1 MAEKAVN
8 QNEYRQVDRMR
19 FHFVWTALLLLVFSG
34 RAHLSWAEGD
44 RSAPSES
51 GAAVTVER
59 APVTLDGEVL
69 FEVRGVTA
77 YPAKE
82 RAREIAKRIRAI
94 AADPTLSPESLR
106 VIEGEESADIVAGD
120 RPVIRVFDADAL
132 VEGASRQVHAE
143 VIRSRIAKAIAAY
156 REDRSPRLLLLHT
169 AYALGATLI
178 FVLLLWGLR
187 RAFRK
192 LDLIVE
198 RRLKRRVEGLEAQT
212 YAVIQAGQIWS
223 VIQALL
229 RWLRL
234 FLAAAAAFLCL
245 DFILGLYP
253 WTRPL
258 SRRLLEIFINPLR
271 VMAEGLLAALP
282 DLAFIVVL
290 VLVARY
296 ALKLMRL
303 FFSGIDRG
311 TIRLLSFD
319 RDWAWPTYKIVR
331 LLILFF
337 AIMVAYPHIPGSDST
352 AFKGLSIF
360 FGFLVSIGSTS
371 LIANLIAGY
380 TMIYRRAYKIGD
392 FIQVNDFTGEV
403 TETPLIVT
411 HLRSIKNEEVVVPN
425 STMVNS
431 DVLNYSTLA
440 RSRGLILYTTV
451 GIGYET
457 PWRQVEAILLRAA
470 DRTPG
475 LLKKPP
481 PFVLIKTLGDF
492 CVTYEINVYC
502 DNPLEMNRLYS
513 ELHRNILDQFNEY
526 GVQIMTPAYES
537 DSESPKVVPK
547 ERWYSAPARP
557 PQMSGADRL
566 ESGAA

>member
-1 MAEKAVN
+1 MR
-8 QNEYRQVDRMR
+8 YR
-19 FHFVWTALLLLVFSG
+19 FVWTALLLLVLSG
-34 RAHLSWAEGD
+34 CAHPSWAEEN
-44 RSAPSES
+44 RSAPAPSES
-51 GAAVTVER
+51 DATATVER
-59 APVTLDGEVL
+59 APVMLDGEVL

-94 AADPTLSPESLR
+94 AADPTISPASLR
-106 VIEGEESADIVAGD
+106 VVEGEESAEIVAGD
-120 RPVIRVFDADAL
+120 RPVMRVFDADAD
-132 VEGASRQVHAE
+132 VEGVPRRTYAE
-143 VIRSRIAKAIAAY
+143 VIRSRVVKAIAAY
-156 REDRSPRLLLLHT
+156 REDRSPRLLMLHT
-169 AYALGATLI
+169 AYALGATLG
-178 FVLLLWGLR
+178 FVLLLVGLR
-187 RAFRK
+187 WAFRK

-198 RRLKRRVEGLEAQT
+198 RRLQLRIKTLEAHT
-212 YAVIQAGQIWS
+212 HAVIQAGQVWNAIR
-223 VIQALL
+223 ALL
-229 RWLRL
+229 KGLQF
-234 FLAAAAAFLCL
+234 FLAAAAAFLYL
-245 DFILGLYP
+245 HFVLGLYP

-258 SRRLLEIFINPLR
+258 SRRLLEILLNPLR
-271 VMAEGLLAALP
+271 VMAEGLFDALP
-282 DLAFIVVL
+282 GLAFIAILILL
-290 VLVARY
+290 VRF
-296 ALKLMRL
+296 ALKLIR
-303 FFSGIDRG
+303 FFFTGIDQG
-311 TIRLLSFD
+311 TINLASFD
-319 RDWAWPTYKIVR
+319 RDWALPTFKIIR
-331 LLILFF
+331 LLIVIF
-337 AIMVAYPHIPGSDST
+337 AIMVAYPYIPGSEST

-360 FGFLVSIGSTS
+360 LGFLVSLGSTS
-371 LIANLIAGY
+371 LISSLIAGY
-380 TMIYRRAYKIGD
+380 TMIYRRAYKVGD

-411 HLRSIKNEEVVVPN
+411 HLRTIKNEEVVVPN
-425 STMVNS
+425 SVMVNT
-431 DVLNYSTLA
+431 DILNYSTHA
-440 RSRGLILYTTV
+440 RSRGVILHTTV

-470 DRTPG
+470 GRTPG
-475 LLKKPP
+475 LRKEPS

-502 DNPLEMNRLYS
+502 DNPLKMDRLYS